1 MSSKKYLT
9 TVVLRIIILTM
20 LSWLLT
26 AVNSKQQL
34 SNSQSQAEYDFGQ
47 AIHFS
52 LMVQSDELISAVTLF
67 YNSADIPLTKSI
79 SVPVE
84 PDTEVEASYSV
95 DLTQLRLAPFT
106 TVTYWWQVTDIA
118 GTVVDVAAQSFI
130 YEDDRFDWQRLT
142 QQNVTVHWT
151 NDDTGTGQIVI
162 DIINDTSPRLATI
175 LPVELPN
182 PLNVYVYP
190 SAADLQASLR
200 LTGRN
205 WVGGHTNPELGVILV
220 TAANMRTAAIDLRQ
234 SIPHELTHLV
244 LYQITGTTYETL
256 PGWLDEGLAAVM
268 EGTFDPNEQFI
279 LEEAIV
285 GGTTIPFSRLC
296 AEFPVDGRQALLAY
310 AQSASL
316 VRYIQAEYGNNL
328 LSQMVLAHAD
338 GADCDSMVSRTLN
351 ISLAQLNENWLRSI
365 NPRPSL
371 VTFLQNNL
379 IWLLLLV
386 TGFIMM
392 LFFLLP
398 LRKVE
403 V

>member
-1 MSSKKYLT
+1 
-9 TVVLRIIILTM
+9 M
-20 LSWLLT
+20 LSWLFT

-67 YNSADIPLTKSI
+67 YNSADIPLTTTI

-106 TVTYWWQVTDIA
+106 TVTYWWQVTNIA
-118 GTVVDVAAQSFI
+118 GNVVDVPAQSFI

-151 NDDTGTGQIVI
+151 NDDTGIGQIVI

-190 SAADLQASLR
+190 SAADLQASLL

-256 PGWLDEGLAAVM
+256 PRWLDEGLAAVM
-268 EGTFDPNEQFI
+268 EGAPDPNEQFI
-279 LEEAIV
+279 LEEAIA
-285 GGTTIPFSRLC
+285 GGTTIPFSQLC
-296 AEFPVDGRQALLAY
+296 IEFPVDGRQALLAY

-338 GADCDSMVSRTLN
+338 GADCASVVTRTLN
-351 ISLAQLNENWLRSI
+351 ISLAQLNEDWLRSI
-365 NPRPSL
+365 NPQSSL
-371 VTFLQNNL
+371 VTLLQNNL
-379 IWLLLLV
+379 VWLLLV
-386 TGFIMM
+386 AVGFVMM

-398 LRKVE
+398 VKKSNA
-403 V
+403 